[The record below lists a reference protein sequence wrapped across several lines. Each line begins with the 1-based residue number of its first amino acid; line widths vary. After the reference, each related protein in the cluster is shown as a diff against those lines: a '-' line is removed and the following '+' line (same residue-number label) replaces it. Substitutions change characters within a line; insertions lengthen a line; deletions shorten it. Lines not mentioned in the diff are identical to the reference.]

1 MSITTRRGF
10 IAALAATATL
20 TAVPLGAFAQSYPD
34 KPIRL
39 VVPFPPGGGAD
50 TLARLVMQR
59 AAVELG
65 QTIVI
70 DNRPGAG
77 GNIGA
82 QAVAKSRA
90 DGYTLLYGTNGTHG
104 INKWLYQQIGYDPQK
119 DFEPVTKMTRIAA
132 MMVVRNDFPAKS
144 MTELLALVKA
154 NPGKYTFASAGN
166 GTTSH
171 LSMEILKQMTG
182 LDIQHIPYRGGA
194 QALAD
199 LMGGRIDMMLD
210 VMPNTAP
217 QAKAGRVR
225 ALAVSSAKRLE
236 SHPDLPT
243 IAESGIKGFDVVA
256 WDGIYA
262 PAGTPRPII
271 DKLNA
276 AIIKS
281 LEDPAVRKNLIERG
295 SEPMAGTPEEHAAF
309 IEKELR
315 MWKPAV
321 EKSGARID

>member
-1 MSITTRRGF
+1 MMSTTRRGV
-10 IAALAATATL
+10 IAAIAATAVL
-20 TAVPLGAFAQSYPD
+20 AAAPLGAFAQSYPD

-59 AAVELG
+59 VSVDLG
-65 QTIVI
+65 QNIVI

-77 GNIGA
+77 GNLGA
-82 QAVAKSRA
+82 QIVAKSA
-90 DGYTLLYGTNGTHG
+90 GDGYTLLYGTNGTHG
-104 INKWLYQQIGYDPQK
+104 INKWLYKQIGYDPQK
-119 DFEPVTKMTRIAA
+119 DFQPVTKMTRIAA
-132 MMVVRNDFPAKS
+132 MMVVRNDFPAKT
-144 MTELLALVKA
+144 MAELLALVKA
-154 NPGKYTFASAGN
+154 DPGKYTFASAGN

-171 LSMEILKQMTG
+171 LSMEILKQTAG

-225 ALAVSSAKRLE
+225 PLAVSSAKRLE

-243 IAESGIKGFDVVA
+243 IAESGIAGFDVVA

-262 PAGTPRPII
+262 PAGTPRPIV
-271 DKLNA
+271 DRLNA
-276 AIIKS
+276 SIIKV
-281 LEDPAVRKNLIERG
+281 LKEPELRKNLIERG
-295 SEPMAGTPEEHAAF
+295 SEPMAGTPEEHAAY

>member
-10 IAALAATATL
+10 IAALAATVTL

-65 QTIVI
+65 QNIII

-77 GNIGA
+77 GNLGA
-82 QAVAKSRA
+82 QIVAKSQA

-104 INKWLYQQIGYDPQK
+104 INKWLYQRIGYDPQK